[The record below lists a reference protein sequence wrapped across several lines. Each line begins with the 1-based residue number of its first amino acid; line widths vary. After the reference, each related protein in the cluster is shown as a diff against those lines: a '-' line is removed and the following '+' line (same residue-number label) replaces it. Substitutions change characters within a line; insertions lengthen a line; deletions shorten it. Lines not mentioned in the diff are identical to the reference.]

1 MPASA
6 SGVSTQRSGPK
17 RSRNPAVAR
26 KTPPARPT
34 SSPITSTESSRASSV
49 WRASFTA
56 STSVSS
62 ATVRLLRD
70 HRGDLARWIRI
81 RVLEHEPRIRWRLGL
96 RLGDPGPHRLL
107 RLAAHSRDK
116 RVVEHA
122 PLAQLSLEPAD
133 AFASALLLD
142 AIQVD
147 VGTRVVCGGVR
158 CRAVVHRFDQRW
170 AFAGARTVD

>member
-34 SSPITSTESSRASSV
+34 SSPITSPESSRASSV
-49 WRASFTA
+49 WIASFTA

-81 RVLEHEPRIRWRLGL
+81 RVLEHEPRIRRQLGL

-107 RLAAHSRDK
+107 RLAAHSRDE

-133 AFASALLLD
+133 AFASALLLH
-142 AIQVD
+142 AFQVD
-147 VGTRVVCGGVR
+147 VRARVV
-158 CRAVVHRFDQRW
+158 
-170 AFAGARTVD
+170 